1 MTTNPTPE
9 PRPADEMLREL
20 LHLFKTVDA
29 AVRDFGEAHCG
40 AGGANW
46 SPCGGCA
53 WCDSGESEMI
63 DHDLFGLRWILGKVA
78 LGIESSILNPRGLDA
93 ADAAPAAE
101 SADDDAPGELPMARM
116 PVLIL
121 PFQKKG
127 QTR

>member
-1 MTTNPTPE
+1 MPNPKPE
-9 PRPADEMLREL
+9 PRPAAEMLRQL
-20 LHLFKTVDA
+20 LQLLKTVDEA
-29 AVRDFGEAHCG
+29 ARDFGDAHPG
-40 AGGANW
+40 GGGAHA
-46 SPCGGCA
+46 GCD
-53 WCDSGESEMI
+53 CDYCASAESEMI
-63 DHDLFGLRWILGKVA
+63 DADLFGLRWILGKVA